1 MKKQL
6 AAGLI
11 AASLLSV
18 SSIASAAGLDSQEPV
33 LLTAAE
39 MDDVTA
45 GRYGAAGGYAA
56 AGRYY
61 NPGYW
66 RPVISSF
73 KQATITQINISPVII
88 IQIGSNNYASVVS
101 GNFASI
107 FQ

>member
-11 AASLLSV
+11 AVSLSTM
-18 SSIASAAGLDSQEPV
+18 SSIASAAETDPQEPM
-33 LLTAAE
+33 LLTAAQ

-45 GRYGAAGGYAA
+45 GRYGA

-66 RPVISSF
+66 RPVLSFFNF
-73 KQATITQINISPVII
+73 KQAAVTQINISPVVI
-88 IQIGSNNYASVVS
+88 IQIGNNNYASVVS